1 MTEGKRENSE
11 TEHAFTDF
19 QPWWCQTISNN
30 WFTFILQESQIPL
43 AFARKAEGLWKLK
56 KNRNLESLRW
66 DKSIIP
72 VLSSMSK
79 VPASRK
85 TNRST
90 PAAFPF
96 DKTFLTSSLM
106 RRYSFEP
113 GLQSPPCIHYSRHEW
128 ICNMY
133 GPKLNFNY
141 IHTYCMALAGRQP
154 MRGRRHG
161 NVAMRISPLL
171 LLLLEIETAKSTKN
185 GYRVVKV

>member
-1 MTEGKRENSE
+1 MAIHFSDKC
-11 TEHAFTDF
+11 FTLVIKESRRTVWKITATLSPSDE
-19 QPWWCQTISNN
+19 IR
-30 WFTFILQESQIPL
+30 IL
-43 AFARKAEGLWKLK
+43 
-56 KNRNLESLRW
+56 
-66 DKSIIP
+66 P
-72 VLSSMSK
+72 VLSSRSK
-79 VPASRK
+79 VPASWN

-90 PAAFPF
+90 PAAFPL